1 MDKVTHLRNYAI
13 YLKFVQNE
21 LDKLFEKQ
29 KEYLC
34 CDKGCGKCCKSGQ
47 FHYSEIEMMYLLTG
61 FMKLDSEKQA
71 LINERISKILE
82 DKKNFKGETFKYNCP
97 FLIDEACCVYEYRGV
112 ICRSFGLM
120 IQDPTGK
127 INVPF
132 CAYEDLSYSKVL
144 DFETNEIDEEK
155 VKQGNYKEK
164 PLGFNAG
171 YNYLTSE
178 EYAKGFDVEF
188 TNKKPMIEW
197 YENQ

>member
-1 MDKVTHLRNYAI
+1 MDKVTHLKNYAI

-34 CDKGCGKCCKSGQ
+34 CDKGCGKCCKGGQ

-61 FMKLDSEKQA
+61 YMKLDMDKQT
-71 LINERISKILE
+71 LIDDRINKILE
-82 DKKNFKGETFKYNCP
+82 DKKNFKGEIFKYNCP

-132 CAYEDLSYSKVL
+132 CAYEGLSYSKVL
-144 DFETNEIDEEK
+144 DTETNEIDEEK

-178 EYAKGFDVEF
+178 EYAKGFNVEF